1 MYRKEINMMKR
12 CMTWVLL
19 LLLIPAAL
27 VWASQVRWVNSDET
41 ALKAESKVTAA
52 TVATLPVG
60 AEVTV
65 LEGAG
70 RWQKVRA
77 AGGAVGWV
85 YAGRL
90 ADTKPVAEVAGQDGM
105 LFGTMQQSNI
115 QTAKADSARSI
126 RGLSP
131 ETEAYA
137 KERGTPLEYRQALDQ
152 ILGYRVSK
160 EELTAFLQK
169 GQIGEYAP

>member
-1 MYRKEINMMKR
+1 MTKKR
-12 CMTWVLL
+12 MTWALL
-19 LLLIPAAL
+19 LLLVPAAL
-27 VWASQVRWVNSDET
+27 VWAAEVRWINSGET

-52 TVATLPVG
+52 TVTTLPIG

-65 LEGAG
+65 LETAG

-105 LFGTMQQSNI
+105 LFGTMQESNI

-131 ETEAYA
+131 ETEQYA
-137 KERGTPLEYRQALDQ
+137 KERGTPVEYRKALDQ

>member
-1 MYRKEINMMKR
+1 MTKR
-12 CMTWVLL
+12 NMTWTLL

-27 VWASQVRWVNSDET
+27 VWAGEVRWVNSDET
-41 ALKAESKVTAA
+41 ALKEESKVTAA
-52 TVATLPVG
+52 TVTTLPIG

-65 LEGAG
+65 IETAG

-77 AGGAVGWV
+77 SSGAVGWV

-90 ADTKPVAEVAGQDGM
+90 AETQPVAEVAGQDGL
-105 LFGTMQQSNI
+105 LFGTMQESNI

-131 ETEAYA
+131 ETEQYA

-152 ILGYRVSK
+152 ILAYRVSK

-169 GQIGEYAP
+169 GQLGEYAP